1 VRKAPLT
8 QVARLL
14 GGTGDEG
21 WTRRTFACL
30 LGATLLQGR
39 PLHAQSGVPGV
50 TDRQISLSGSIDLSG
65 PVSTQVKVGFSG
77 AQLYF
82 DQLNRRGGV
91 HGRKIRLNLLDDG
104 FDPRRTVGNIEK
116 LYAEGN
122 TFAVF
127 GSTGDAQSAAAIDV
141 CGRLALPL
149 FAPVCG
155 DHGLRTLNRR
165 QVYFVRASYR
175 DEARKIIQHAMT
187 VGHGRLAVVYQDD
200 GFGQSMRN
208 ELLAAASQ
216 LKAPAPEPFAMSV
229 KGVMDQGVAQQLAR
243 SAPSAVVLATV
254 GEAFTT
260 LVKSQLL
267 NAVVRPQVY
276 GFSLMSPLVITRDL
290 GAQGRG
296 IILTQ
301 FVPSI
306 RKKSVPIVA
315 EYLAAHQASRE
326 ERAPS
331 TLALEGF
338 VMAKVFAESLRRVG
352 RNLSREGLVTVLDRF
367 GSWDVGGLSIRY
379 DETSRAGSSYVD
391 LAVVNE
397 LGDLVF

>member
-1 VRKAPLT
+1 VRIAPLN
-8 QVARLL
+8 QVVRLL
-14 GGTGDEG
+14 GGVGEEG

-77 AQLYF
+77 TQLYF

-91 HGRKIRLNLLDDG
+91 HGRKIHLNLLDDG

-155 DHGLRTLNRR
+155 DHGLRALNRR

-208 ELLAAASQ
+208 ELLAVASQ

-229 KGVMDQGVAQQLAR
+229 QGVMDQRVAQQLTR

-276 GFSLMSPLVITRDL
+276 GFSLMSPLVIARDL

-315 EYLAAHQASRE
+315 EYLSAHQASRE

-331 TLALEGF
+331 TLALE
-338 VMAKVFAESLRRVG
+338 VMAKVVAESLRGVG
-352 RNLSREGLVTVLDRF
+352 RNLSREGLVSVLDRF
-367 GSWDVGGLSIRY
+367 GVWDVGGMNIRY
-379 DETSRAGSSYVD
+379 DETSRTGSSYVD